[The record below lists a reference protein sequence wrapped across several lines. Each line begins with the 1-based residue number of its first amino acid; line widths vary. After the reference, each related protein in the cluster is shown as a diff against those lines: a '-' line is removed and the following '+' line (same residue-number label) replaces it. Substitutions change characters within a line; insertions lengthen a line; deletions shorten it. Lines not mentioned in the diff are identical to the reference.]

1 MRCLEVKVNAE
12 LKRVLSPKNTPT
24 LPIRD
29 EVTTPVA
36 ATEHEM
42 FLHFVATGSTG
53 ISQDT
58 LANFD
63 SLAMPKVVYL

>member
-1 MRCLEVKVNAE
+1 M
-12 LKRVLSPKNTPT
+12 
-24 LPIRD
+24 RD